1 MNVYVIIKSKN
12 NLLKINDN
20 DYYNFLFNELRYKLY
35 VVDIRG
41 VFLEKF
47 NFDWFFYLLLYNVY

>member
-35 VVDIRG
+35 VVDIIG

-47 NFDWFFYLLLYNVY
+47 NIDWFFYLLLYNVY

>member
-20 DYYNFLFNELRYKLY
+20 DYYDFLFNELRYKLY